1 MKKTDI
7 SLVLALEVEEDEIVQ
22 RIKERGKSS
31 GRADDLDDTIIRNR
45 FKVYLKETA
54 QVADHYKKVD
64 KFVALNGVGT
74 IDEIFDSLKV
84 EINKVK

>member
-1 MKKTDI
+1 
-7 SLVLALEVEEDEIVQ
+7 
-22 RIKERGKSS
+22 
-31 GRADDLDDTIIRNR
+31 
-45 FKVYLKETA
+45 LKETA